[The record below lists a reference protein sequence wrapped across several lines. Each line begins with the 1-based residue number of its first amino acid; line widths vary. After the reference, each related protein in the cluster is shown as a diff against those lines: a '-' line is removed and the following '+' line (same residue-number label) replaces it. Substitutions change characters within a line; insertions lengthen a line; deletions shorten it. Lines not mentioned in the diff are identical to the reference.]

1 MSTTTKVGAG
11 RPPTKVLT
19 DHFNQLEKQTNKSNR
34 WFYQCKYCGSEPNAT
49 GSHIENR
56 DNKPL
61 KHLQL
66 CDKAPQSACTA
77 ARTHLATKAIEL
89 LPDSISNGTSASTK
103 NLSSTG
109 TQGFQ
114 AGQATS
120 TALKHPIV
128 EAFGAIEREKADMQ
142 RESGLILDLE
152 IELDGNE
159 VLEGKVYDWS
169 ELEAVDKG
177 TKPTGFIEEISILDN
192 TLDGQ
197 WNINTL

>member
-1 MSTTTKVGAG
+1 M
-11 RPPTKVLT
+11 
-19 DHFNQLEKQTNKSNR
+19 
-34 WFYQCKYCGSEPNAT
+34 
-49 GSHIENR
+49 
-56 DNKPL
+56 
-61 KHLQL
+61 
-66 CDKAPQSACTA
+66 
-77 ARTHLATKAIEL
+77 HLATKAIEL
-89 LPDSISNGTSASTK
+89 LPDSISNGTLGSTK
-103 NLSSTG
+103 NLLSMV

-128 EAFGAIEREKADMQ
+128 EAFGAIEHEKADIQ
-142 RESGLILDLE
+142 RESSLILDLE

-177 TKPTGFIEEISILDN
+177 TKPMGFIEEISILDN

-197 WNINTL
+197 WNINAL